1 MTEYP
6 RLGKWFRAFA
16 FALPI
21 LLIWVWIVFHGILKL
36 PVRSILSPALAFCG
50 LSLILAPV
58 MFHARKYAALHQNDR
73 RLIVI
78 AIAAYLLALTLMGIH
93 YAVVF
98 RVLDSKNQRGL
109 SITMLL
115 LYIFVTATAVIASK
129 SLRGSR

>member
-1 MTEYP
+1 M
-6 RLGKWFRAFA
+6 
-16 FALPI
+16 
-21 LLIWVWIVFHGILKL
+21 
-36 PVRSILSPALAFCG
+36 
-50 LSLILAPV
+50 
-58 MFHARKYAALHQNDR
+58 
-73 RLIVI
+73 

-115 LYIFVTATAVIASK
+115 LYIFVTATAIIASK